1 MKDQLISE
9 ISKQLNIAETA
20 GTESLCKAIYSA
32 TGKMALASIWDH
44 PEDEKFVSIQHFKK
58 RAAQVLDAYLS
69 IYPEAAH
76 RFPSDRSGIIEDIYE
91 TYRRNGFFYHSSHR
105 LYPAA
110 PSTGGTGQCSLY
122 RGVPPEKPC
131 YMSGLGLY
139 GVTKAAEHGQSAAEM
154 FELQKQPLS
163 DYLQEVLASNDWNEV
178 GWPEDAEFLRL
189 KPPFSRG
196 YWQEKPDKVEI
207 PSMARYGAP
216 NKLYVFYRWLNGHF
230 EQKSIPSWRVDDF
243 RTIGQPGYG
252 EYRRI
257 ACGLLEAAQKLPP
270 VVVKSASNHTVSI
283 KLGYRLPPAEED
295 FFKLYSWPIN
305 FDITQKT
312 PQVFQREMS
321 EIVYPVFKQHL
332 ESIGY
337 RFVEE

>member
-1 MKDQLISE
+1 
-9 ISKQLNIAETA
+9 
-20 GTESLCKAIYSA
+20 
-32 TGKMALASIWDH
+32 
-44 PEDEKFVSIQHFKK
+44 
-58 RAAQVLDAYLS
+58 
-69 IYPEAAH
+69 
-76 RFPSDRSGIIEDIYE
+76 
-91 TYRRNGFFYHSSHR
+91 
-105 LYPAA
+105 
-110 PSTGGTGQCSLY
+110 
-122 RGVPPEKPC
+122 
-131 YMSGLGLY
+131 MSGLGLY
-139 GVTKAAEHGQSAAEM
+139 GVTKDAEHSQSAAEM
-154 FELQKQPLS
+154 FEMQKQPLS

-178 GWPEDAEFLRL
+178 EWPDDTEFLRL

-196 YWQEKPDKVEI
+196 YWQEKPDKVET

-216 NKLYVFYRWLNGHF
+216 NKLYAFYRCLNGHF
-230 EQKSIPSWRVDDF
+230 EQKAIPTWRVDDF

-257 ACGLLEAAQKLPP
+257 ACGLLEAAQQLPP
-270 VVVKSASNHTVSI
+270 VAVKFSPNHIVSI

-305 FDITQKT
+305 YDITQKT

-321 EIVYPVFKQHL
+321 KIVYPVFKQHL

>member
-44 PEDEKFVSIQHFKK
+44 PEDENFVSIQHFKK
-58 RAAQVLDAYLS
+58 RAAQVLNAYLS

-178 GWPEDAEFLRL
+178 EWAEDA
-189 KPPFSRG
+189 PFSRG

-230 EQKSIPSWRVDDF
+230 EQKSISSWRVDDF

-257 ACGLLEAAQKLPP
+257 A
-270 VVVKSASNHTVSI
+270 
-283 KLGYRLPPAEED
+283 
-295 FFKLYSWPIN
+295 
-305 FDITQKT
+305 
-312 PQVFQREMS
+312 
-321 EIVYPVFKQHL
+321 
-332 ESIGY
+332 
-337 RFVEE
+337 

>member
-1 MKDQLISE
+1 MKNSSLFSTLRRERLRFWTHIFPFTQRLG
-9 ISKQLNIAETA
+9 IASHWIEAVSLRIYTKPTE
-20 GTESLCKAIYSA
+20 GTDFSTIPPIDCIL
-32 TGKMALASIWDH
+32 
-44 PEDEKFVSIQHFKK
+44 P
-58 RAAQVLDAYLS
+58 
-69 IYPEAAH
+69 
-76 RFPSDRSGIIEDIYE
+76 
-91 TYRRNGFFYHSSHR
+91 
-105 LYPAA
+105 A
-110 PSTGGTGQCSLY
+110 PSTGGMGQCALY

-139 GVTKAAEHGQSAAEM
+139 GVTKAAEHSQSAAEM
-154 FELQKQPLS
+154 FEMQKQPLS

-178 GWPEDAEFLRL
+178 EWPDDTEFLRL

-196 YWQEKPDKVEI
+196 YWQEKPDKVET

-216 NKLYVFYRWLNGHF
+216 NKLYAFYRCLNGHF
-230 EQKSIPSWRVDDF
+230 EQKAIPTWRVDDF

-257 ACGLLEAAQKLPP
+257 ACGLLEAAQQLPP
-270 VVVKSASNHTVSI
+270 VAVKFSPNHIVSI

-305 FDITQKT
+305 YDITQKT

-321 EIVYPVFKQHL
+321 KIVYPVFKQHL

>member
-9 ISKQLNIAETA
+9 ISKQLNITETA

-44 PEDEKFVSIQHFKK
+44 PEDENFVSIQHFKK
-58 RAAQVLDAYLS
+58 KAAQVLDAYLS
-69 IYPEAAH
+69 IYPEAEH
-76 RFPSDRSGIIEDIYE
+76 HFPPDRSGIVEDIYE

-110 PSTGGTGQCSLY
+110 PSTGGMGQCVLY

-131 YMSGLGLY
+131 DMSGLGLY
-139 GVTKAAEHGQSAAEM
+139 RVIKDAEYGQSAAEM
-154 FELQKQPLS
+154 FEMQKLPLS
-163 DYLQEVLASNDWNEV
+163 DYLQEVLAGNDWNEV
-178 GWPEDAEFLRL
+178 EWPEDAEFLRL
-189 KPPFSRG
+189 KPPFLGG
-196 YWQEKPDKVEI
+196 YWKEKPDKIET
-207 PSMARYGAP
+207 PSMARYGVP
-216 NKLYVFYRWLNGHF
+216 NRLYVFYRWLNGHF
-230 EQKSIPSWRVDDF
+230 EQKSIPAWRVDDF

-252 EYRRI
+252 ECRRI
-257 ACGLLEAAQKLPP
+257 ACGLLEAAQQLPP
-270 VVVKSASNHTVSI
+270 VRVKFSTKHTVSV
-283 KLGYRLPPAEED
+283 KLKYRLPPAEED

-305 FDITQKT
+305 YDITQKT

-321 EIVYPVFKQHL
+321 KTVYPVFKQHL

>member
-1 MKDQLISE
+1 
-9 ISKQLNIAETA
+9 
-20 GTESLCKAIYSA
+20 
-32 TGKMALASIWDH
+32 
-44 PEDEKFVSIQHFKK
+44 
-58 RAAQVLDAYLS
+58 
-69 IYPEAAH
+69 
-76 RFPSDRSGIIEDIYE
+76 
-91 TYRRNGFFYHSSHR
+91 
-105 LYPAA
+105 
-110 PSTGGTGQCSLY
+110 
-122 RGVPPEKPC
+122 
-131 YMSGLGLY
+131 MSGLGLY

-154 FELQKQPLS
+154 FELQEQPLS

-178 GWPEDAEFLRL
+178 EWPEDTEFLRL
-189 KPPFSRG
+189 KPPFSRE

-207 PSMARYGAP
+207 PSMACYGAP

>member
-9 ISKQLNIAETA
+9 ISKHLNIAETA
-20 GTESLCKAIYSA
+20 GRESLCKAIYSA

-44 PEDEKFVSIQHFKK
+44 PEDENFVSIQHFKK
-58 RAAQVLDAYLS
+58 RAAQVLNAYLS

-91 TYRRNGFFYHSSHR
+91 TYRRNGFFYHSSRR

-110 PSTGGTGQCSLY
+110 PSTGGAGQCSLY

-178 GWPEDAEFLRL
+178 EWPEDTEFLRL
-189 KPPFSRG
+189 KPPFSRE

-207 PSMARYGAP
+207 PSMACYGAP

-252 EYRRI
+252 ECRRI

-283 KLGYRLPPAEED
+283 KLGYSLPPAEED

>member
-9 ISKQLNIAETA
+9 ISKQLNIAETT
-20 GTESLCKAIYSA
+20 GIESLCKAIYSA

-44 PEDEKFVSIQHFKK
+44 PEDEDFVSIQHFKK
-58 RAAQVLDAYLS
+58 RAIQVLDAYLS
-69 IYPEAAH
+69 IYPEAEH
-76 RFPSDRSGIIEDIYE
+76 RFPLDRSGIVEDIYE
-91 TYRRNGFFYHSSHR
+91 IYRRNGFFYHSSHR

-110 PSTGGTGQCSLY
+110 PSTGGLGECILY
-122 RGVPPEKPC
+122 RGAPPNQNC
-131 YMSGLGLY
+131 FLSGLGLY
-139 GVTKAAEHGQSAAEM
+139 GVTRDTEHGQSAAEM
-154 FELQKQPLS
+154 FDMQKQPLS
-163 DYLQEVLASNDWNEV
+163 DYLQEVLAGNNWNEV
-178 GWPEDAEFLRL
+178 EWPEDAEFLRL

-196 YWQEKPDKVEI
+196 YWQEKPDKVET
-207 PSMARYGAP
+207 PSMARYGTP
-216 NKLYVFYRWLNGHF
+216 NKLYVFYRWFNGHF
-230 EQKSIPSWRVDDF
+230 EQKSIPAWRVDDF

-257 ACGLLEAAQKLPP
+257 ACGLLEAAQQLQP
-270 VVVKSASNHTVSI
+270 VVVKGLPSHTVSI

-305 FDITQKT
+305 YDITQKT

-337 RFVEE
+337 HFVEE